1 MPDASVNP
9 FGLTGQIIHT
19 VGSNQVAV
27 SEEYATQLLHNP
39 DTVGLLYR
47 NPYGRLTSKDDGLL
61 HFEPEEQKPQRGH
74 LFDEGAD
81 PVHQRQQLL
90 DQLRKTYPISYV
102 SNLSRMVGAVTAEV
116 AVEELIH
123 YLQPFGKGE
132 LELGLHKDGDGFGW
146 WYADEIQPNQAEQP
160 Q

>member
-1 MPDASVNP
+1 MPDSTVNP

-19 VGSNQVAV
+19 VGSNQVSV

-102 SNLSRMVGAVTAEV
+102 SNLSRLVGAVTAEV

-123 YLQPFGKGE
+123 CLQPFGKGE

>member
-102 SNLSRMVGAVTAEV
+102 SNLSRLVGAVTAEV

-123 YLQPFGKGE
+123 CLQPFGKGE

>member
-1 MPDASVNP
+1 MPDSTLNP
-9 FGLTGQIIHT
+9 FGLIGQIIHT
-19 VGSNQVAV
+19 VGSNQVSV

-74 LFDEGAD
+74 LFDEGVD

-102 SNLSRMVGAVTAEV
+102 SNLRRLVAVEAQL

-123 YLQPFGKGE
+123 CLQPFGKDE
-132 LELGLHKDGDGFGW
+132 LTLGLHKDGDGFGW
-146 WYADEIQPNQAEQP
+146 WYADEIQPNPAEQP